1 MYRVSPLTYL
11 VSGIV
16 ATGLHDRPV
25 ICAQNELSIMQ
36 PPAGTTCGSFLSK
49 YASLA
54 GGSIYNPDATRDCE
68 YCAFSVADQFLSGS
82 SISFGDRWRN
92 YGIVFVY
99 IGFNIVM
106 AVLLYYLIR
115 VRKGSG
121 RTMAERLAPV
131 TKLLGVGGKKGGEKE
146 KEKKAEA
153 EAVPVGAGNETA
165 VKEEEKLV
173 TEESAK
179 KAVTP

>member
-1 MYRVSPLTYL
+1 
-11 VSGIV
+11 
-16 ATGLHDRPV
+16 
-25 ICAQNELSIMQ
+25 
-36 PPAGTTCGSFLSK
+36 
-49 YASLA
+49 
-54 GGSIYNPDATRDCE
+54 
-68 YCAFSVADQFLSGS
+68 
-82 SISFGDRWRN
+82 
-92 YGIVFVY
+92 
-99 IGFNIVM
+99 M